1 MVIRMI
7 KDTEKRIDR
16 RHDCDAKIKWTY
28 FNRTA
33 FNYGQEIF
41 YRARALN
48 FSESGLYFETTY
60 PLKPATILVF
70 RSEGFSKKV
79 SDFEGYHCVRSIS
92 LVEIKWCQEFL
103 RNGESY
109 FGIGARYPVLY

>member
-1 MVIRMI
+1 VIQMI

-28 FNRTA
+28 FNRTT

-41 YRARALN
+41 YHARVLN
-48 FSESGLYFETTY
+48 FSKSGLYFETTY
-60 PLKPATILVF
+60 PLKPGTILLF
-70 RSEGFSKKV
+70 RSEAFSRNV
-79 SDFEGYHCVRSIS
+79 SDSEGHTCVRSIS
-92 LVEIKWCQEFL
+92 LVEIKWCQKFF
-103 RNGESY
+103 RNDESY

>member
-48 FSESGLYFETTY
+48 FSESGFAQKDLAKRCQI
-60 PLKPATILVF
+60 LKVTIAYARF
-70 RSEGFSKKV
+70 R
-79 SDFEGYHCVRSIS
+79 
-92 LVEIKWCQEFL
+92 W
-103 RNGESY
+103 
-109 FGIGARYPVLY
+109 